1 MEKEVVSMKKWMGM
15 ALGLCLLLTAC
26 SGETAQAPEQE
37 KSAVPAEEPAL
48 TQEQPEGP
56 GESETP

>member
-1 MEKEVVSMKKWMGM
+1 MKKWMGM